1 LVLAPRWPTGFHCA
15 WPPRCAGGRPVLPR
29 CRTSAALC
37 PWERFRG
44 RDTWPSGR
52 HLHLNHGAQR
62 RHNPLMR
69 PFAET
74 PGLEPARVAVVPDPG
89 SAKHRENLPG
99 GVVAD
104 ALAVE
109 LSPADVARVVGV
121 VPQAV
126 ELSQVVEVDP
136 VVARLRPAAAAS
148 LDEPGLQ
155 PRPTQCQRH
164 PCAVVA
170 RHRRRQFVC
179 TNHDLPHPCRL
190 LGSVFAYI
198 VLWYYG
204 I

>member
-1 LVLAPRWPTGFHCA
+1 
-15 WPPRCAGGRPVLPR
+15 
-29 CRTSAALC
+29 
-37 PWERFRG
+37 
-44 RDTWPSGR
+44 
-52 HLHLNHGAQR
+52 
-62 RHNPLMR
+62 MR

-89 SAKHRENLPG
+89 SAEHRENLPG

-126 ELSQVVEVDP
+126 EFSQVVEVDP

-155 PRPTQCQRH
+155 PRLPERHAH
-164 PCAVVA
+164 PCHVVA
-170 RHRRRQFVC
+170 FQRPSDFVSP
-179 TNHDLPHPCRL
+179 NHDVALGHRCRL
-190 LGSVFAYI
+190 PCPAFTHI
-198 VLWYYG
+198 VPWY
-204 I
+204 